1 MKIAILGCGY
11 VAEQY
16 LNTLA
21 YHPELQLAGVVDRDA
36 DRRDRFAQRAR
47 TRAFESFDALLADG
61 EAQLVLNLTSPRSHF
76 ELNRA
81 CLAAGKHVYSEKPL
95 AMTTAEAR
103 SLVEMARQHRL
114 YLGSAP
120 CSVLSGA
127 AQTLWRAVREG
138 AAGTVRVVYATFDDG
153 MIAPHQ
159 APWTWV
165 NAAGV
170 PWPAKDEF
178 EVGSTY
184 QHAGYVITWLCAMF
198 GPARRVTSFA
208 SVQVPDK
215 GIAVDVMAPDFT
227 VGCIEFDGGVVAR
240 VTCGL
245 AAPRDKSITVV
256 GDKGTLMVGNVRDD
270 RAPVMWRSVTPGRLE
285 RLLRHRARFLHRW
298 LQARLTDAG
307 VAALF
312 AIPWQAVE
320 PATTAIA
327 LPDKPVDFLLG
338 PAEMADAIATGR
350 RSRLSAEFGAH
361 LVEVVERLQYPERF
375 SDGAVATT
383 FDAIEPMSW
392 AR

>member
-1 MKIAILGCGY
+1 MKIAVVGCGY

-16 LNTLA
+16 IATLA
-21 YHPELQLAGVVDRDA
+21 HHPALKLAGAYDRDA
-36 DRRDRFAQRAR
+36 QRLESFTR
-47 TRAFESFDALLADG
+47 KVPTRAYPSLEALLGDASV
-61 EAQLVLNLTSPRSHF
+61 ELVVNLTNPRSHF
-76 ELNRA
+76 AVNRA
-81 CLAAGKHVYSEKPL
+81 CLEAGKHVYSEKPL
-95 AMTTAEAR
+95 AMTTSEAQCLADLAE
-103 SLVEMARQHRL
+103 RQRL
-114 YLGSAP
+114 QLGSAP

-127 AQTLWRAVREG
+127 AQALWRAVREG

-215 GIAVDVMAPDFT
+215 GIVVDVMAPDFT

-245 AAPRDKSITVV
+245 AAPRDKSIIVV

-285 RLLRHRARFLHRW
+285 RLLRHRARFLYRW

-320 PATTAIA
+320 PATTAVA
-327 LPDKPVDFLLG
+327 SPDKPVDFLLG
-338 PAEMADAIATGR
+338 PAEMADAITNGR
-350 RSRLSAEFGAH
+350 RPVLSAQFGVH
-361 LVEVVERLQYPERF
+361 LVDIVERLQYPDRF
-375 SDGAVATT
+375 ADKRVTSS
-383 FDAIEPMSW
+383 FDPLDPPRRPA
-392 AR
+392 